1 MECGAV
7 DFGACDDGVDDSDS
21 NDPRRLARNAYALL
35 CFVRARP
42 ETDIAIVADGAV
54 LEALVN
60 ATRGHRDRLAL
71 DPKAIH
77 DFRLRFEDEGS
88 LEDEEAMEW

>member
-1 MECGAV
+1 MRQKIINQVNEEIIKLTTRRTIPSYIFLDLSHQIVSRLGTNS
-7 DFGACDDGVDDSDS
+7 DGD
-21 NDPRRLARNAYALL
+21 NK
-35 CFVRARP
+35 F
-42 ETDIAIVADGAV
+42 GAV